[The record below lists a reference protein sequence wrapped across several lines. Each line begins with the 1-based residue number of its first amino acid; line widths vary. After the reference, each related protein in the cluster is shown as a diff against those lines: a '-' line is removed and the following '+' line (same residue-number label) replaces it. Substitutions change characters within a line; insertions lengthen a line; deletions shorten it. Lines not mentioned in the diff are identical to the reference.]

1 MPRRHRGSAGR
12 TEPAPRHSWLARSSR
27 WLVPA
32 VVIATT
38 FLTFLPGLSGE
49 FVTWDD
55 DRNFLLNEAYRGLG
69 AAQLRWMFTTFHLGP
84 YQPLSWMSLGL
95 DYTLWGMAPLGYHV
109 TSLLIH
115 VANAWLVYVLAMRIY
130 GFVGFDRFNGFGG
143 LMLRSAAGVAA
154 LLFAIH
160 PLRVESVSWVT

>member
-1 MPRRHRGSAGR
+1 MSRRRRASSAR
-12 TEPAPRHSWLARSSR
+12 TAQTPQRSWLDRSAH
-27 WLVPA
+27 WLFPA
-32 VVIATT
+32 LVIGAT

-69 AAQLRWMFTTFHLGP
+69 AAELRWMFTTFHLGP

-95 DYTLWGMAPLGYHV
+95 DYTLYGMAPLGYHV

-115 VANAWLVYVLAMRIY
+115 VANA
-130 GFVGFDRFNGFGG
+130 
-143 LMLRSAAGVAA
+143 
-154 LLFAIH
+154 
-160 PLRVESVSWVT
+160 